1 MLSTS
6 LAGHLATCCTALLL
20 LLLRRHAAQALDAG
34 ADSATMSAA
43 MAKRFA
49 TDACFGIANDA
60 LQVTPALFCLPG
72 AQCS

>member
-1 MLSTS
+1 MA
-6 LAGHLATCCTALLL
+6 LAISCAELLFL
-20 LLLRRHAAQALDAG
+20 PVHRHAAQALDAG

-60 LQVTPALFCLPG
+60 MQVTPP
-72 AQCS
+72 CSAGQAHSAIKRC